1 MLSYLYVDEKIFSL
15 TPFES
20 FFFFLAFVVFVS
32 DGTKFEYLVFEP
44 SVSRLQNALHASDPS
59 SIRDLVTRDTRYAN
73 TRSSESVFAIGHRYG
88 DNTDQSCALLVLES
102 VCISR
107 KRFTIGGRRTS
118 FHSTRCM
125 NDELGKEIIPRTR
138 H

>member
-1 MLSYLYVDEKIFSL
+1 MLSYLFVDEKIFSL

-59 SIRDLVTRDTRYAN
+59 SIRDLVTRDMRYAN